1 VATGGARAVGD
12 ITDAERK
19 NLVLG
24 EGPRV
29 LLKREEGVELVERI
43 KEVLKE
49 EIKILRHKGE
59 IEDVGSV
66 GDWVLK
72 VGEDGL
78 QL

>member
-1 VATGGARAVGD
+1 
-12 ITDAERK
+12 
-19 NLVLG
+19 
-24 EGPRV
+24 
-29 LLKREEGVELVERI
+29 LLKREEGIEVVGRI
-43 KEVLKE
+43 KEGLKE

>member
-1 VATGGARAVGD
+1 VATGEAREVGE

-29 LLKREEGVELVERI
+29 LLKREEGIDLVGRI
-43 KEVLKE
+43 KAGLKE
-49 EIKILRHKGE
+49 EIKTLRHKGE

>member
-1 VATGGARAVGD
+1 VATGEAREVGE

-29 LLKREEGVELVERI
+29 LLKREEGIELVGRI

-72 VGEDGL
+72 VGDDGL

>member
-1 VATGGARAVGD
+1 VATGEAREVGE

-29 LLKREEGVELVERI
+29 LLRREEGIELVGRI